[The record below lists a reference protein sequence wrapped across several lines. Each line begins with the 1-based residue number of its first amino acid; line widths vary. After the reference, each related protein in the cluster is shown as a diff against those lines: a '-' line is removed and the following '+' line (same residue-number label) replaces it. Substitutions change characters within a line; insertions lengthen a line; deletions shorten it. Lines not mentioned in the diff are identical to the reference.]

1 MLSFEK
7 NLSYFSNVF
16 ALNSVYVCMWCVCGC
31 VCGGCVCG
39 VCVCVRVCVCVC
51 IVSILV
57 AKLES
62 DSYH

>member
-7 NLSYFSNVF
+7 NLSYFSKVF
-16 ALNSVYVCMWCVCGC
+16 ALN
-31 VCGGCVCG
+31 
-39 VCVCVRVCVCVC
+39 CVCVGVWYVCVWVCVCVC